1 MTRKLLGLLFGV
13 LLGFGLLAAV
23 PAVRADDANQAT
35 QFTFNQPVEIPGNVV
50 LPAGTYW
57 FVVGDNIDTPNLV
70 RIFNADRTQL
80 YATFETIPTTRPAT
94 SDDSELTFAEQSR
107 RQPVALTS
115 WYYPDRLTG
124 HEFLYSPRE
133 ESRFSE
139 SPQIKVMAHP
149 VQQVYAG

>member
-1 MTRKLLGLLFGV
+1 MTRKILGLVFGV

-23 PAVRADDANQAT
+23 PAVRADDTNQAT
-35 QFTFNQPVEIPGNVV
+35 QFTFNRPVEIPGNVV

-57 FVVGDNIDTPNLV
+57 FVVPNNVDSANLV

-80 YATFETIPTTRPAT
+80 YATFETIPTNRPTT
-94 SDDSELTFAEQSR
+94 SDDSELTFAEQSS
-107 RQPVALTS
+107 RQPMALMS
-115 WYYPDRLTG
+115 WFYPDRLTG
-124 HEFLYSPRE
+124 HELLYSPRE

-139 SPQIKVMAHP
+139 SQQITVMAHP